1 MYACG
6 QALELNWRP
15 TRLGLQDLPDGLL
28 APTVAYAQIPSEGLH
43 MMEAGSR
50 FDVGLTREDV
60 DQEDHVR
67 GSRDAVF
74 GRFGGC
80 VIRDV

>member
-1 MYACG
+1 
-6 QALELNWRP
+6 
-15 TRLGLQDLPDGLL
+15 
-28 APTVAYAQIPSEGLH
+28 